1 MCRGFLF
8 LYFESTFAYMH
19 TLTPYERWNQ
29 YYNSSYDDRSPFAG
43 KEYNYD
49 LYSENIYGYYI
60 DPAWDFFGSETL
72 YIKILFADY
81 DIGFAVIEMIGE
93 WNDALNNDI
102 MQLKRNIIEHM
113 LDQGINKFALLG
125 ENIMNFH
132 GSDDCYYE
140 EWFEDVEDGWVAGVN
155 FREFIIDEM
164 KNYNIDNYINM
175 SGSLQIEK
183 WRTLPP
189 LRFFELVNGL
199 ISRRLAI

>member
-1 MCRGFLF
+1 M
-8 LYFESTFAYMH
+8 
-19 TLTPYERWNQ
+19 PYERWNQ

-60 DPAWDFFGSETL
+60 DPAWDFMGSETL
-72 YIKILFADY
+72 YIKIIFADY
-81 DIGFAVIEMIGE
+81 DLRFVVIELLGE
-93 WNDALNNDI
+93 WNDAINNDI
-102 MQLKRNIIEHM
+102 MQFKRNILEHLIEN
-113 LDQGINKFALLG
+113 GINKFALIG

-140 EWFEDVEDGWVAGVN
+140 EWFEEVEEGWIAAVN
-155 FREFIIDEM
+155 FREHVEEEM
-164 KNYNIDNYINM
+164 KKYNIDYYMNM

-189 LRFFELVNGL
+189 FRFYQLLDGL
-199 ISRRLAI
+199 IQRRLTP